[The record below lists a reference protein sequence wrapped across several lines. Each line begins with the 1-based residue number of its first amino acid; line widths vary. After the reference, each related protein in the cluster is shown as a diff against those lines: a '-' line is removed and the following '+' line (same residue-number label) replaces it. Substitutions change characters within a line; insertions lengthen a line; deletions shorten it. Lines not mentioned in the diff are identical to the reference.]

1 MFGIIDLIATAL
13 LTGLV
18 VAFVCIFTLGA
29 SKINR
34 EDDIYKEGYDKG
46 YADGKKVGV
55 YGE

>member
-1 MFGIIDLIATAL
+1 MFGIVDLIVTVL
-13 LTGLV
+13 LTGLL

-46 YADGKKVGV
+46 FEDGKKVG
-55 YGE
+55 GSK